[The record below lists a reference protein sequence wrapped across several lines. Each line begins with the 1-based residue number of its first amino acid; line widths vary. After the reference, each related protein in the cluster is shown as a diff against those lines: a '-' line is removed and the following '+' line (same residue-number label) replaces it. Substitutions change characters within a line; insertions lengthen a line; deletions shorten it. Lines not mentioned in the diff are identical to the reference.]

1 MSTPSPAFPSMSRSC
16 SRRSRI
22 RCACRAAA
30 LFWGAATA
38 AGRALAGQQPDPAL
52 VGEVA
57 RLLAAADARSFDASL
72 LGTALRDADAG
83 VRRQAALAAGRIR
96 DPAAVDFLV
105 AALSDSSPDVAVAA
119 AFALGLLKDP
129 RAVAPLL
136 ALVRSVPEAMQ
147 STPQIEAATALGRI
161 GGADA
166 AAAVRDILGNGTTP
180 GVVTA
185 PARRAA
191 LVEAWRLGER
201 APTSALAGYA
211 DDPDPAV
218 RWRALYALGRLRAR
232 QGASVLV
239 TALQDPDPQV
249 RAAAARGLSR
259 ALLDTAAAVRVNAL
273 RSLASFHDSELAQAV
288 IPLAGDR
295 VVNVA
300 VQAETTLGVLGG
312 SVVSAWTAT
321 FKIGRAHV

>member
-72 LGTALRDADAG
+72 LGTAL
-83 VRRQAALAAGRIR
+83 GR
-96 DPAAVDFLV
+96 V
-105 AALSDSSPDVAVAA
+105 
-119 AFALGLLKDP
+119 
-129 RAVAPLL
+129 
-136 ALVRSVPEAMQ
+136 
-147 STPQIEAATALGRI
+147 
-161 GGADA
+161 GGAEA

-259 ALLDTAAAVRVNAL
+259 ALLD
-273 RSLASFHDSELAQAV
+273 S
-288 IPLAGDR
+288 
-295 VVNVA
+295 
-300 VQAETTLGVLGG
+300 
-312 SVVSAWTAT
+312 
-321 FKIGRAHV
+321 